1 MNKKASQAYV
11 RCFWVGQM
19 QLINGTRLPV
29 HCTHISNKFL
39 EVEAPQSIFGSKKV
53 KLELDGSHDG
63 KSKKIKAI
71 CSADLDVLNEHDK
84 HYIKLHFER
93 ISEDDIHFIEQ
104 FVEAH
109 V

>member
-11 RCFWVGQM
+11 RCFWVGRM
-19 QLINGTRLPV
+19 QLINGTFIPV

-53 KLELDGSHDG
+53 KLELDASHEG
-63 KSKKIKAI
+63 RMKKIKAI
-71 CSADLDVLNEHDK
+71 CAADLDVLNEHDK

-93 ISEDDIHFIEQ
+93 IADEDIQFIEE

-109 V
+109 T